1 MISDVRARA
10 CDKACHKPWKAR
22 FCYGHN
28 YNWNQNLV
36 TYLGLETKYDF
47 LGRKK
52 TQNFQLGYFI
62 FVTFLKFNLRFKFK
76 SQLHFRNLFPFLCRV
91 TGDRAKAIGLFRA
104 CDGLVTKPEP
114 AHH

>member
-1 MISDVRARA
+1 MINTTVALKSILDPEVIQPSWSWSPAIFSNTTAQPLLDSDVRARA

-36 TYLGLETKYDF
+36 TYIGLETKYDF

-52 TQNFQLGYFI
+52 NQNFQLGYFI
-62 FVTFLKFNLRFKFK
+62 FVAF
-76 SQLHFRNLFPFLCRV
+76 
-91 TGDRAKAIGLFRA
+91 
-104 CDGLVTKPEP
+104 
-114 AHH
+114 